1 MAAGA
6 PGEHVIVGALLVVAG
21 LGVVAW
27 GRAHIE
33 LVAAVLTGAAI
44 LTPYYTFNREDTPM
58 DDLVITRHADGT
70 IHVGNAP
77 IPEHIEISRELFGG
91 LPSYDPQVDGDTGL
105 EPPAEPMWL
114 EVVAHADPDQDNAGY
129 VLHVDADNATCA
141 YRIPAVPEDGSNV
154 RATLA
159 SWGEK

>member
-1 MAAGA
+1 M
-6 PGEHVIVGALLVVAG
+6 IVGALLVAAG

-44 LTPYYTFNREDTPM
+44 LTPYYTFNREDTRM
-58 DDLVITRHADGT
+58 AEDLTITRNADGT
-70 IHVGNAP
+70 IHVDTAP
-77 IPEHIEISRELFGG
+77 APEHIELSRELFGE

-129 VLHVDADNATCA
+129 VLHVDADNVTCA
-141 YRIPAVPEDGSNV
+141 YRVPSVPEFGNV